1 MVQIVADYAAWL
13 EKSPLPKLLIV
24 AEPGA
29 ILRGP
34 MLDFCRTF
42 PNQREVTVKGIH
54 FIRED
59 SPHEI
64 GEAAADWLKTIA

>member
-1 MVQIVADYAAWL
+1 VKIVQDYADWL
-13 EKSPLPKLLIV
+13 AQSPIPKLLIV

-34 MLDFCRTF
+34 LLELCRTW
-42 PNQREVTVKGIH
+42 PNQQEAAVKGIH
-54 FIRED
+54 FIQED

-64 GEAAADWLKTIA
+64 GAAVAGWLAALS